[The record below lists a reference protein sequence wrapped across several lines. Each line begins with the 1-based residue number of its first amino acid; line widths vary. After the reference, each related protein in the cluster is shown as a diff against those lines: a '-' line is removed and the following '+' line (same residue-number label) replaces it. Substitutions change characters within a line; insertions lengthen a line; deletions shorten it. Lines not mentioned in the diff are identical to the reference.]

1 MVLENFD
8 TNVNNYSRE
17 ELFNIIELSPTTNG
31 IIIKNKIEKIIKQLN
46 PDTQLDLIEFFE
58 NVKKRLLKD
67 QRNQEDAKKTQSE
80 FWLQNQF
87 LPRAYNT
94 KQLPGPPQLDFVSS
108 RANKVDTFNEGKP
121 VMNRKRLN
129 IANSIPI
136 GVGQDDLNPTLQQ
149 IITRTVILDS
159 SNRPNII
166 SKFSEY
172 KEKNSNNSI
181 DFRNDDPNDISLSS
195 QYTCNLSV
203 SLKNV
208 LKMRVN
214 SVFIPN
220 TFNVFDR
227 FRQNI
232 FFWVEK
238 KGEKKQ
244 IAIEIPEGNYEFK
257 INILQDKINFILKE
271 TIKKATKKQTSDLN
285 IQIEEDRINP
295 RLKFVNNSTDND
307 YIVTFYDFDNLSS
320 RKDQKCFKP
329 FSYYSS
335 LGYYLGF
342 RLGIKSDDE
351 KSDNSV
357 LPRSWKIEIPKKNG
371 IDDGEYIAQTSVLF
385 QADQFFKIAI
395 EDFNN
400 NQTTSSLVS
409 IIQNV
414 NKISLPSYANKAEL
428 VPLKQEIPGLPN
440 PNCFKNPIN
449 KREVKQFLPIFPRK
463 LTLNQLYSI
472 NEILLNQKS
481 ENFRPDP
488 ANDDNVL
495 ALIPVSN
502 IINTFK
508 NPAILSNQFF
518 EREYFG
524 PVLIERLRV
533 SLYDLN
539 GILVNLNNHNWT
551 ITLSIDELY
560 QY

>member
-17 ELFNIIELSPTTNG
+17 ELFNIIELSPTSNG

-46 PDTQLDLIEFFE
+46 PDTQLDLIEFFD
-58 NVKKRLLKD
+58 NVKKTLLKD
-67 QRNQEDAKKTQSE
+67 ESDLEDAKKTQSE

-172 KEKNSNNSI
+172 KEKKNTNNST

-195 QYTCNLSV
+195 QYTCNLSL

-208 LKMRVN
+208 LRMRVN

-244 IAIEIPEGNYEFK
+244 IAIEIPEGNYKFD
-257 INILQDKINFILKE
+257 ILILQKQINQILNKQIDPLSPSPIKIK
-271 TIKKATKKQTSDLN
+271 
-285 IQIEEDRINP
+285 IEEDGINP
-295 RLKFVNNSTDND
+295 RLKFVNNSKDND

-320 RKDQKCFKP
+320 RNDQKCFKP
-329 FSYYSS
+329 FSYFSS

-357 LPRSWKIEIPKKNG
+357 LPRSWKIEIPKNNG
-371 IDDGEYIAQTSVLF
+371 TDDGEYIAQTSVLF

-449 KREVKQFLPIFPRK
+449 NRQVKQFLPIFPRK

-502 IINTFK
+502 ITNAAV
-508 NPAILSNQFF
+508 NPAILSNLFF